1 MATAPVKSQPLHNFS
16 LPFLKW
22 ASKSHTKP
30 NHRHRSPLSRDSS
43 SSQLPPPADHDSEP
57 ETRRLGSRTVRYRFG
72 FSSSHIAEKSHTE
85 EQQQQEQQRQQT
97 SGRAGNNVTD
107 DDDGGGGKRKREDGE
122 EEAKGEGEE
131 LKVEK
136 PWKLRP
142 RKSAFPRG
150 SGNGEAGAAVTGGPS
165 SEPKSVRLREMADM
179 QCQGDRKEKRKLWIA
194 LSKEEI
200 EEDIFAITGS
210 RPARRPEKRPKHVQ
224 KQLDCVFP
232 GLWLVGATAE
242 AYRVADAPAKR

>member
-85 EQQQQEQQRQQT
+85 QQEQEQQRQQT
-97 SGRAGNNVTD
+97 SDRAGNNVTD
-107 DDDGGGGKRKREDGE
+107 DDDGGGKRKGEDGE

>member
-22 ASKSHTKP
+22 GSKSHTNP
-30 NHRHRSPLSRDSS
+30 NHRLRSPLSRDSS
-43 SSQLPPPADHDSEP
+43 LPPPADHDSEP
-57 ETRRLGSRTVRYRFG
+57 ETRRLGSRTLRYRFG
-72 FSSSHIAEKSHTE
+72 FSSSSHLAEKSHTE
-85 EQQQQEQQRQQT
+85 QQQEQQQQQQT
-97 SGRAGNNVTD
+97 SERAVNNVTD
-107 DDDGGGGKRKREDGE
+107 DDDASGGKRKRDDGE
-122 EEAKGEGEE
+122 QEAKGEGEE
-131 LKVEK
+131 SKVEK

-165 SEPKSVRLREMADM
+165 TELKSVRLRGMADM
-179 QCQGDRKEKRKLWIA
+179 QCQGERKEKRKLWIA

-242 AYRVADAPAKR
+242 AYRVAEAPAKR

>member
-72 FSSSHIAEKSHTE
+72 FSSSHITEKSHTE
-85 EQQQQEQQRQQT
+85 QQEQEQQRQQT
-97 SGRAGNNVTD
+97 SDRAGNNVTD
-107 DDDGGGGKRKREDGE
+107 DDDGGGKRKREDGE